1 MCNVYLMPEVAE
13 EWPWAYVI
21 SQNIDSSSHYCCSK
35 YCGVLYCDENCHNQA
50 ISDHRYECKVL
61 LHSKGDIPSDS
72 IRLMVRIIGKLND
85 HSNTSD
91 FSCKASYEN
100 RKYHNL
106 MSHKDEIFK
115 DEKRTSEFSRCCYF
129 LKCII
134 EPNELPETTILM
146 EMFGKILINSFVIL
160 DNELNSAG
168 LGLYLNLSK
177 LNHSCNPSCVVTFDG
192 PKAYLNTLNSEFE
205 VTTSTILENLTISY
219 VALIDDTAHRR
230 KALRERYYFI
240 CKCER
245 CSDARL
251 DSIATALVCDNG
263 NCDGVAI
270 IDVAEETAR
279 CEKCATVIDDIWE
292 AESLMTYSAEKN
304 DYYYKRTEELL
315 AKQQKWLHPLNV
327 YRIRTVTFVGHAAY
341 ESGRTE
347 RTLFVYEELISKYEF
362 YLAEFH
368 PLIAVNFMTIGK
380 LYMLRNMYTTALS
393 FLEKSLNVMKYSHG
407 EKHSLYVH
415 LLSMIEKCQLQINVH
430 DNDWIFV
437 YQAYHVTSGG
447 GINYFTNHI
456 LLELLFSFVK
466 VKFSFIASIVSHKT
480 DSSLVLINGCAFN
493 LGKIYH
499 LSRSNVQFD
508 QANEFVMNKLP
519 LTHAGRC
526 AVNKTLLIF
535 IFNFAFC
542 YCCSCSFVTK
552 IFFFSKSKMNMH
564 TTFIAFLI
572 FSMIVVFDVAY
583 ANTEHTA
590 KGASNRGTV
599 NVKPRAHAKRA
610 AATSRHS
617 PESHEE
623 RRG

>member
-1 MCNVYLMPEVAE
+1 MPEVAE

-21 SQNIDSSSHYCCSK
+21 SQNIDLSSHYCCSK
-35 YCGVLYCDENCHNQA
+35 YCGVVYCDENCHNQA

-61 LHSKGDIPSDS
+61 LHNKGNFPSDS

-85 HSNTSD
+85 HISTSD

-100 RKYHNL
+100 REYNNL

-115 DEKRTSEFSRCCYF
+115 DEKRTSEFSRCCYC

-134 EPNELPETTILM
+134 EPNKLPETAILM
-146 EMFGKILINSFVIL
+146 EMFGKILINGFVIL
-160 DNELNSAG
+160 DHELNSAG
-168 LGLYLNLSK
+168 LGLYLNLSQ

-205 VTTSTILENLTISY
+205 VTTSTILKNLTISY

-230 KALRERYYFI
+230 KALHERYYFI

-270 IDVAEETAR
+270 IDVAE
-279 CEKCATVIDDIWE
+279 D
-292 AESLMTYSAEKN
+292 
-304 DYYYKRTEELL
+304 YYKRTEELL

-327 YRIRTVTFVGHAAY
+327 HRIRTFTFVGHAAY
-341 ESGRTE
+341 ESGLIE

-368 PLIAVNFMTIGK
+368 PLIAVNFMTVGK

-415 LLSMIEKCQLQINVH
+415 LLSMIEKCQLEINVH

-480 DSSLVLINGCAFN
+480 DNCLVLINGCAFN
-493 LGKIYH
+493 FDKIYH
-499 LSRSNVQFD
+499 LSRLNVQFN
-508 QANEFVMNKLP
+508 QAHEIVMNKLP
-519 LTHAGRC
+519 LTRAGRC
-526 AVNKTLLIF
+526 MVNKTMLIF
-535 IFNFAFC
+535 IFNFAFY
-542 YCCSCSFVTK
+542 YCCSCSLVTK

-564 TTFIAFLI
+564 TTFIALLI
-572 FSMIVVFDVAY
+572 FSMVIAFDVAY
-583 ANTEHTA
+583 ANTEQTA
-590 KGASNRGTV
+590 KGASNRETV
-599 NVKPRAHAKRA
+599 NVKPRANAKRA

-617 PESHEE
+617 PESHEQ

>member
-1 MCNVYLMPEVAE
+1 MPEVAE

-21 SQNIDSSSHYCCSK
+21 SQNIDLSSHYCCSK
-35 YCGVLYCDENCHNQA
+35 YCGVVYCDENCHNQA

-61 LHSKGDIPSDS
+61 LHNKGNFPSDS

-85 HSNTSD
+85 HISTSD

-100 RKYHNL
+100 REYNNL

-115 DEKRTSEFSRCCYF
+115 DEKRTSEFSRCCYC

-134 EPNELPETTILM
+134 EPNKLPETAILM
-146 EMFGKILINSFVIL
+146 EMFGKILINGFVIL
-160 DNELNSAG
+160 DHELNSAG
-168 LGLYLNLSK
+168 LGLYLNLSQ

-205 VTTSTILENLTISY
+205 VTTSTILKNLTISY

-230 KALRERYYFI
+230 KALHERYYFI

-270 IDVAEETAR
+270 IDVAE
-279 CEKCATVIDDIWE
+279 D
-292 AESLMTYSAEKN
+292 
-304 DYYYKRTEELL
+304 YYKRTEELL

-327 YRIRTVTFVGHAAY
+327 HRIRTFTFVGHAAY
-341 ESGRTE
+341 ESGLIE

-368 PLIAVNFMTIGK
+368 PLIAVNFMTVGK

-415 LLSMIEKCQLQINVH
+415 LLSMIEKCQLEINVH

-447 GINYFTNHI
+447 GINYFTNH
-456 LLELLFSFVK
+456 
-466 VKFSFIASIVSHKT
+466 KT
-480 DSSLVLINGCAFN
+480 DNCLFN
-493 LGKIYH
+493 
-499 LSRSNVQFD
+499 
-508 QANEFVMNKLP
+508 QAHEIVMNKLP
-519 LTHAGRC
+519 LTRAGRC
-526 AVNKTLLIF
+526 MVNKT
-535 IFNFAFC
+535 
-542 YCCSCSFVTK
+542 
-552 IFFFSKSKMNMH
+552 MNMH
-564 TTFIAFLI
+564 TTFIALLI
-572 FSMIVVFDVAY
+572 FSMVIAFDVAY
-583 ANTEHTA
+583 ANTEQTA
-590 KGASNRGTV
+590 KGASNRETV
-599 NVKPRAHAKRA
+599 NVKPRANAKRA

-617 PESHEE
+617 PESHEQ

>member
-61 LHSKGDIPSDS
+61 LHSKGDISSDS

-168 LGLYLNLSK
+168 LGLYLN
-177 LNHSCNPSCVVTFDG
+177 CVVTFDG

-430 DNDWIFV
+430 DND
-437 YQAYHVTSGG
+437 
-447 GINYFTNHI
+447 
-456 LLELLFSFVK
+456 
-466 VKFSFIASIVSHKT
+466 
-480 DSSLVLINGCAFN
+480 
-493 LGKIYH
+493 
-499 LSRSNVQFD
+499 
-508 QANEFVMNKLP
+508 
-519 LTHAGRC
+519 
-526 AVNKTLLIF
+526 
-535 IFNFAFC
+535 
-542 YCCSCSFVTK
+542 
-552 IFFFSKSKMNMH
+552 
-564 TTFIAFLI
+564 
-572 FSMIVVFDVAY
+572 
-583 ANTEHTA
+583 TA